1 MAKVQVRPVESKHQ
15 LKQFIKLPW
24 KIYQND
30 PNWVPPLL
38 MDRMKHFNRSKNP
51 FFRHNEAEFF
61 LAYRDGDIVGRIG
74 AILNRQHNEFHQD
87 RAGFFGY
94 LEAIDDI
101 AVWEALVDAVRQW
114 LRQRN
119 RECMLG
125 PMNPST
131 NDEVGFLIEGFDS
144 PPFFMMTHN
153 PPYYVDM
160 MNRLGFQKAKDL
172 LAYLLDREHLV
183 ILPKLERVANA
194 IVKKYGVRVRTINL
208 KNFAAEL
215 EVVREIYND
224 AWSRNW
230 GFVPMT
236 REEFDYVANDF
247 KQIID
252 PELVLIAEVNGQP
265 AGFSL
270 ALPNYNE
277 VFRKI
282 PSGRLFPFGW
292 LTFLLNKNK
301 IRSLRVITLGVKQ
314 RFQPLGLG
322 SVFYLETI
330 RRGIKRG
337 YQKAEMSW
345 ILEDNELMN
354 RPLRLLNARVHKVYR
369 IFQAPL

>member
-1 MAKVQVRPVESKHQ
+1 MGNLEVRPVQSRRQ

-24 KIYQND
+24 KIYRND

-38 MDRMKHFNRSKNP
+38 IDRMKHFNRSKNP
-51 FFRHNEAEFF
+51 FFQHNEAEFF
-61 LAYRDGDIVGRIG
+61 LAYRNGEVVGRIG
-74 AILNRQHNEFHQD
+74 AILNRHHNEFHRD

-94 LEAIDDI
+94 LEAIDDFS
-101 AVWEALVDAVRQW
+101 VWQALMETAKEW
-114 LRQRN
+114 LRR
-119 RECMLG
+119 RDRDCILG
-125 PMNPST
+125 PTNPST
-131 NDEVGFLIEGFDS
+131 NDEVGFLVEGFDS
-144 PPFFMMTHN
+144 PPYFMMTHN

-160 MNRLGFQKAKDL
+160 MNRLGFEKAKDL
-172 LAYLLDREHLV
+172 LAFLLDREHLV
-183 ILPKLERVANA
+183 ISPKLERVANA
-194 IVKKYGVRVRTINL
+194 IVKKYNIRLRTVDL
-208 KNFAAEL
+208 KHFAREL
-215 EVVREIYND
+215 EIVRDIYND

-252 PELVLIAEVNGQP
+252 PELVLIAEVEGQP

-282 PSGRLFPFGW
+282 RNGRLFPFGW

-301 IRSLRVITLGVKQ
+301 IRSMRVITLGVKQ

-330 RRGIKRG
+330 RRGLKRG
-337 YQKAEMSW
+337 YQEAEMSW
-345 ILEDNELMN
+345 ILEDNELMT
-354 RPLRLLNARVHKVYR
+354 RPLRLINARVHKVYR
-369 IFQAPL
+369 IFQASL